1 MFFYFPTTAEQNL
14 ERPIKHFFFFCIF
27 VFCMVK
33 TNPCTVNSYN
43 FILKYIFEFDNQ
55 NLNILAIPKRGILGC
70 GYCEYSFYVTCTTK
84 KYIFYYILRKGC
96 VPTVLCL
103 WCYNKYVAS

>member
-1 MFFYFPTTAEQNL
+1 
-14 ERPIKHFFFFCIF
+14 
-27 VFCMVK
+27 MVK

-96 VPTVLCL
+96 VPKVCGVTTNMLHL
-103 WCYNKYVAS
+103 EEKGNFIQNTLQR